1 MIILADISAASRV
14 LPCYDGSEAYLFDSF
29 ARGQQTLDSDIDS
42 AEELGILCCCRG
54 NR

>member
-1 MIILADISAASRV
+1 MIVLADISAASRV

-42 AEELGILCCCRG
+42 AEELGTMPVVDCV
-54 NR
+54 